1 MYHCLSTRKG
11 LQSVCGQIHKAII
24 LVLQRCGGSTKGN
37 ETEVRM
43 EYSTETVCTGR
54 LAQLNKSNRSSSN
67 SACNAKEVV
76 FKETM

>member
-1 MYHCLSTRKG
+1 M
-11 LQSVCGQIHKAII
+11 HKAII

-37 ETEVRM
+37 ATDVRM
-43 EYSTETVCTGR
+43 EHSTEMVRTGR